1 MRRSYVVP
9 MVWGVIYIGRWGARR
24 GLKSKSTNYPDHG
37 RHRDPPPTRK
47 IPMVEPVIEPG
58 TSLLIVRSSPLDH
71 EAGHILYWI
80 RSVKCLATVVTRE
93 YVSDIECCYAL
104 LGNVLRKVY
113 FICTWTQHVRW
124 QIMHRTTRAH
134 FAGVLLLSVEI
145 TSRPVMDGCEV
156 NWKCLRTEAKF
167 ISFTSWNPPRTFY
180 VVVMYDKEYAIR
192 ISERNH
198 CHNTPRL
205 VICFS
210 WAQHC
215 TNLSFNQKILFLWQ
229 CYMSLIF
236 PHCFFFSLTLLI
248 L

>member
-1 MRRSYVVP
+1 M
-9 MVWGVIYIGRWGARR
+9 
-24 GLKSKSTNYPDHG
+24 
-37 RHRDPPPTRK
+37 
-47 IPMVEPVIEPG
+47 
-58 TSLLIVRSSPLDH
+58 
-71 EAGHILYWI
+71 
-80 RSVKCLATVVTRE
+80 KCLATVVTRE

-210 WAQHC
+210 WAEHC

-236 PHCFFFSLTLLI
+236 PHCFFFLPDSSDTIAVDPISSFFLWPEAKSVGPSSTPFLPNSFQSRPCNFLKMRS
-248 L
+248 